1 MHPEGT
7 SAQRR
12 PPVPEWNLYEAV
24 PKLAFR
30 VAHLDPGSAAA
41 LRRGPLEGAG
51 SAAFWKLTAELAP
64 DLTPSQE
71 PAWASVVQAVAIL
84 TPRGRDESRKSA
96 HHPAVPFGRT
106 LYAAG
111 LSELRLA
118 RLLTAPPPMRRRLS
132 VRLCR
137 WLAASEVNRCD
148 VVTLAHF
155 MVFGG
160 AAGRRIAR
168 DYYRAEAAALR
179 RESEDRE
186 TNTDG

>member
-1 MHPEGT
+1 MQPEAT
-7 SAQRR
+7 SAPQG
-12 PPVPEWNLYEAV
+12 PPAPEWNLYRAV
-24 PKLAFR
+24 PKLAFEIAR
-30 VAHLDPGSAAA
+30 LDPGSAAA

-51 SAAFWKLTAELAP
+51 AAAFWKLTAELAP
-64 DLTPSQE
+64 DLTPRQE
-71 PAWASVVQAVAIL
+71 PAWASVVQAIAIL
-84 TPRGRDESRKSA
+84 TPRGRDESRESA
-96 HHPAVPFGRT
+96 HSPAVPFGRA

-118 RLLTAPPPMRRRLS
+118 RLLTAPPRMRHRLS
-132 VRLCR
+132 IRLCR
-137 WLAASEVNRCD
+137 WLSASEQNRCD

-155 MVFGG
+155 IVFGG

-168 DYYRAEAAALR
+168 DYYRAEAVAIR

>member
-7 SAQRR
+7 SAPRR
-12 PPVPEWNLYEAV
+12 LPVPEWNLCEAV
-24 PKLAFR
+24 PKLALR
-30 VAHLDPGSAAA
+30 VAHLDPRSAAA

-64 DLTPSQE
+64 DLTPRQE

-84 TPRGRDESRKSA
+84 TPRGRDGSRTSA
-96 HHPAVPFGRT
+96 HDPAVSFGRA

-118 RLLTAPPPMRRRLS
+118 RWLTAPPPMRRRLS

-137 WLAASEVNRCD
+137 WLAATDVNRCD

-168 DYYRAEAAALR
+168 DYYRAEAAAVR
-179 RESEDRE
+179 RRSEDRG
-186 TNTDG
+186 TSTDG